1 MAFAETFKA
10 LSDPVRREILQLLKN
25 GKMSAGEIGGH
36 FDMTGATIS
45 YHLKILKKA
54 DLVWE
59 TKVKNFVYYELNTT
73 VVEELLLWLSDLKG
87 ERMMKGEE
95 RKEFLKE
102 YKMSLISGSILTIS
116 PSLAGILLWNR
127 LPEKIATHFDQHNVA
142 NGWSSKPM
150 AVFGIP
156 FLLLLIHLFCVF
168 FTANDPKRKNINRR
182 IFTMVLWLVPVVS
195 VITCMSIYGLA
206 LGMDIDALGMD
217 IDIGVIVNI
226 MVGIM
231 FIILGNYVHKVKQNY
246 TVGMKL
252 PWTLNSEENWNRTNR
267 MTGWILILSGLLF
280 LMNSLLLKTEIVFAV
295 ILLVILVPMIYSF
308 ILYKKGI

>member
-1 MAFAETFKA
+1 
-10 LSDPVRREILQLLKN
+10 
-25 GKMSAGEIGGH
+25 
-36 FDMTGATIS
+36 
-45 YHLKILKKA
+45 
-54 DLVWE
+54 
-59 TKVKNFVYYELNTT
+59 
-73 VVEELLLWLSDLKG
+73 
-87 ERMMKGEE
+87 MMKSEE

-102 YKMSLISGSILTIS
+102 YKMTLISGSILTIS

-127 LPEKIATHFDQHNVA
+127 LPEKIEHILISTMWPTAGAASRWRFR
-142 NGWSSKPM
+142 
-150 AVFGIP
+150 IP

-182 IFTMVLWLVPVVS
+182 IFTMILWMVPVVS
-195 VITCMSIYGLA
+195 VITCMSIYGL
-206 LGMDIDALGMD
+206 ALGMD

-280 LMNSLLLKTEIVFAV
+280 LMNSLLLKTEIVLV
-295 ILLVILVPMIYSF
+295 VILVVIFRADDIFLCS
-308 ILYKKGI
+308 L

>member
-1 MAFAETFKA
+1 M
-10 LSDPVRREILQLLKN
+10 I
-25 GKMSAGEIGGH
+25 
-36 FDMTGATIS
+36 
-45 YHLKILKKA
+45 
-54 DLVWE
+54 
-59 TKVKNFVYYELNTT
+59 
-73 VVEELLLWLSDLKG
+73 
-87 ERMMKGEE
+87 
-95 RKEFLKE
+95 
-102 YKMSLISGSILTIS
+102 
-116 PSLAGILLWNR
+116 
-127 LPEKIATHFDQHNVA
+127 
-142 NGWSSKPM
+142 
-150 AVFGIP
+150 
-156 FLLLLIHLFCVF
+156 
-168 FTANDPKRKNINRR
+168 
-182 IFTMVLWLVPVVS
+182 LWLVPVVS
-195 VITCMSIYGLA
+195 VITCMTIYGL
-206 LGMDIDALGMD
+206 ALGMD

>member
-1 MAFAETFKA
+1 
-10 LSDPVRREILQLLKN
+10 
-25 GKMSAGEIGGH
+25 
-36 FDMTGATIS
+36 
-45 YHLKILKKA
+45 
-54 DLVWE
+54 
-59 TKVKNFVYYELNTT
+59 
-73 VVEELLLWLSDLKG
+73 
-87 ERMMKGEE
+87 
-95 RKEFLKE
+95 
-102 YKMSLISGSILTIS
+102 
-116 PSLAGILLWNR
+116 
-127 LPEKIATHFDQHNVA
+127 
-142 NGWSSKPM
+142 
-150 AVFGIP
+150 
-156 FLLLLIHLFCVF
+156 
-168 FTANDPKRKNINRR
+168 
-182 IFTMVLWLVPVVS
+182 MVLWVVPVES
-195 VITCMSIYGLA
+195 VITCMSIYGL
-206 LGMDIDALGMD
+206 ALGMD

>member
-1 MAFAETFKA
+1 
-10 LSDPVRREILQLLKN
+10 
-25 GKMSAGEIGGH
+25 
-36 FDMTGATIS
+36 
-45 YHLKILKKA
+45 
-54 DLVWE
+54 
-59 TKVKNFVYYELNTT
+59 
-73 VVEELLLWLSDLKG
+73 
-87 ERMMKGEE
+87 MKGEE
-95 RKEFLKE
+95 RKKFLKE
-102 YKMSLISGSILTIS
+102 YKMSLISGSILTVS

-127 LPEKIATHFDQHNVA
+127 LPEKIATHFDQHNLA

-150 AVFGIP
+150 AVFGI
-156 FLLLLIHLFCVF
+156 

-182 IFTMVLWLVPVVS
+182 IFTMILWLVPVVS
-195 VITCMSIYGLA
+195 VITCMSIYGL
-206 LGMDIDALGMD
+206 ALGMD

-267 MTGWILILSGLLF
+267 MTGWVLILSGLLF

>member
-1 MAFAETFKA
+1 
-10 LSDPVRREILQLLKN
+10 
-25 GKMSAGEIGGH
+25 
-36 FDMTGATIS
+36 
-45 YHLKILKKA
+45 
-54 DLVWE
+54 
-59 TKVKNFVYYELNTT
+59 
-73 VVEELLLWLSDLKG
+73 
-87 ERMMKGEE
+87 MKGEE

-127 LPEKIATHFDQHNVA
+127 LPEKIATHFDQHNLA
-142 NGWSSKPM
+142 NGWGRKPMGGFGNLMKPM

-182 IFTMVLWLVPVVS
+182 IFTMTLWLVPVVS
-195 VITCMSIYGLA
+195 VITCMSIYGL
-206 LGMDIDALGMD
+206 ALGMD

>member
-1 MAFAETFKA
+1 
-10 LSDPVRREILQLLKN
+10 
-25 GKMSAGEIGGH
+25 
-36 FDMTGATIS
+36 
-45 YHLKILKKA
+45 
-54 DLVWE
+54 
-59 TKVKNFVYYELNTT
+59 
-73 VVEELLLWLSDLKG
+73 
-87 ERMMKGEE
+87 MKGEE

-127 LPEKIATHFDQHNVA
+127 LPGKVATHFDHHD
-142 NGWSSKPM
+142 M

-182 IFTMVLWLVPVVS
+182 IFTMTLWLVPVVS
-195 VITCMSIYGLA
+195 VITCMSIYGL
-206 LGMDIDALGMD
+206 ALGMD

>member
-1 MAFAETFKA
+1 
-10 LSDPVRREILQLLKN
+10 
-25 GKMSAGEIGGH
+25 
-36 FDMTGATIS
+36 
-45 YHLKILKKA
+45 
-54 DLVWE
+54 
-59 TKVKNFVYYELNTT
+59 
-73 VVEELLLWLSDLKG
+73 
-87 ERMMKGEE
+87 MKGEE

-116 PSLAGILLWNR
+116 PSLAGILLWDR
-127 LPEKIATHFDQHNVA
+127 LPEKIATHFDQHNLA
-142 NGWSSKPM
+142 NGWSSKP
-150 AVFGIP
+150 
-156 FLLLLIHLFCVF
+156 
-168 FTANDPKRKNINRR
+168 T
-182 IFTMVLWLVPVVS
+182 
-195 VITCMSIYGLA
+195 SIYGL
-206 LGMDIDALGMD
+206 ALGMD

-280 LMNSLLLKTEIVFAV
+280 LMNSLLLKTEIVFVV

>member
-1 MAFAETFKA
+1 
-10 LSDPVRREILQLLKN
+10 
-25 GKMSAGEIGGH
+25 
-36 FDMTGATIS
+36 
-45 YHLKILKKA
+45 
-54 DLVWE
+54 
-59 TKVKNFVYYELNTT
+59 
-73 VVEELLLWLSDLKG
+73 
-87 ERMMKGEE
+87 MKGEE
-95 RKEFLKE
+95 RKFLKE

-116 PSLAGILLWNR
+116 PSLAGILLWDR
-127 LPEKIATHFDQHNVA
+127 LPEKIATHFDQHNLA

-206 LGMDIDALGMD
+206 LGMDID
-217 IDIGVIVNI
+217 IGVIVNI

-246 TVGMKL
+246 TVGNEASL
-252 PWTLNSEENWNRTNR
+252 DLEQRGELEPYQPYDRLDTDPVRAA
-267 MTGWILILSGLLF
+267 F

>member
-206 LGMDIDALGMD
+206 LGMDID
-217 IDIGVIVNI
+217 IGVIVNI

>member
-1 MAFAETFKA
+1 
-10 LSDPVRREILQLLKN
+10 
-25 GKMSAGEIGGH
+25 
-36 FDMTGATIS
+36 
-45 YHLKILKKA
+45 
-54 DLVWE
+54 
-59 TKVKNFVYYELNTT
+59 
-73 VVEELLLWLSDLKG
+73 
-87 ERMMKGEE
+87 MKGEE

-116 PSLAGILLWNR
+116 PSLAGILLWDR

-182 IFTMVLWLVPVVS
+182 IFTM
-195 VITCMSIYGLA
+195 
-206 LGMDIDALGMD
+206 
-217 IDIGVIVNI
+217 
-226 MVGIM
+226 
-231 FIILGNYVHKVKQNY
+231 
-246 TVGMKL
+246 
-252 PWTLNSEENWNRTNR
+252 
-267 MTGWILILSGLLF
+267 ILSGLLF

>member
-1 MAFAETFKA
+1 
-10 LSDPVRREILQLLKN
+10 
-25 GKMSAGEIGGH
+25 
-36 FDMTGATIS
+36 
-45 YHLKILKKA
+45 
-54 DLVWE
+54 
-59 TKVKNFVYYELNTT
+59 
-73 VVEELLLWLSDLKG
+73 
-87 ERMMKGEE
+87 MKGEE

-116 PSLAGILLWNR
+116 PSLAGILLWDR

-182 IFTMVLWLVPVVS
+182 IFTM
-195 VITCMSIYGLA
+195 IYGLA
-206 LGMDIDALGMD
+206 LGMEL
-217 IDIGVIVNI
+217 DIGVIVNI

-280 LMNSLLLKTEIVFAV
+280 LMNSLLLKTEIVLAV
-295 ILLVILVPMIYSF
+295 IFVVILVPMIYSF

>member
-102 YKMSLISGSILTIS
+102 YKMSLIFGSILTIS

-127 LPEKIATHFDQHNVA
+127 LPEKIATHFDQHNLA

-195 VITCMSIYGLA
+195 VITCMSIYGL
-206 LGMDIDALGMD
+206 ALGMD

>member
-87 ERMMKGEE
+87 GRMMKGEE

-102 YKMSLISGSILTIS
+102 YKMSLISGSILTVS

-127 LPEKIATHFDQHNVA
+127 LPEKIATHFDQHNLA

-182 IFTMVLWLVPVVS
+182 IFTMILWLVPVVS
-195 VITCMSIYGLA
+195 VITCMSIYGL
-206 LGMDIDALGMD
+206 ALGMD

-267 MTGWILILSGLLF
+267 MTGWVLILSGLLF